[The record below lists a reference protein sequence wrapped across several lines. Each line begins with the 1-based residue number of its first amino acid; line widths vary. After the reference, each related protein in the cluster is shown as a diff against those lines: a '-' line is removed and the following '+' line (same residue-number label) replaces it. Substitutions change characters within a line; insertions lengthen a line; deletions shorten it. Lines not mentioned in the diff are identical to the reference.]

1 MAVER
6 RLVLSCQKMLVL
18 SRISSFLTRNFLH
31 LITSSKLYYVK
42 WKLFLWPYQH
52 KGGWKEVLS
61 CLRRKCTF
69 SRLCFFKS
77 GCHQFDLTLWQ
88 WLHILVQIWFRILNT
103 CIWIWEFS
111 LHNTYIKV
119 TLPRCYAT
127 TCDCKMILIKSVFV
141 DKIHH
146 IENPPTNENK
156 LASSKMRKLKSLQA
170 DWQADKSTTD
180 ELTSWQIDKLPN
192 WQEDNMT
199 RWQDDKMTRW

>member
-88 WLHILVQIWFRILNT
+88 WLHVLVQLWFCNLYT
-103 CIWIWEFS
+103 CMWIWEFS
-111 LHNTYIKV
+111 LQSTSIMV
-119 TLPRCYAT
+119 IGDLATRCYAT
-127 TCDCKMILIKSVFV
+127 TYDCKMILIKSVFV
-141 DKIHH
+141 IKIQLTGWFVSLV
-146 IENPPTNENK
+146 PPVKPRLGE
-156 LASSKMRKLKSLQA
+156 SM
-170 DWQADKSTTD
+170 
-180 ELTSWQIDKLPN
+180 LT
-192 WQEDNMT
+192 
-199 RWQDDKMTRW
+199 